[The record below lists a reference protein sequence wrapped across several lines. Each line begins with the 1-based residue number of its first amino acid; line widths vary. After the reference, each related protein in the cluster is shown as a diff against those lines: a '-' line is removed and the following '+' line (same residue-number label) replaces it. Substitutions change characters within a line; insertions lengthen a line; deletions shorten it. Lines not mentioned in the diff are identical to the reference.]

1 MRHLILCSA
10 AVAAALSGPAWA
22 GDKVLTAPLP
32 AWVTPAP
39 PIVAATVPRTGNLM
53 PRFDEQF
60 RVEGDTVT
68 AYFDSVKVVSS
79 AEALTQLGTFA
90 MNWQPDQGDL
100 TFHRIEIL
108 RGDQTIDALKDGAG
122 ITVLRREAGLE
133 RLVVDGQLTAVKHIE
148 GLRTGD
154 LVRVALSISVR
165 DSTLAGNVQNGGL
178 LLPAPVR
185 LGFGR
190 ARVIWPTDRAIAW
203 KILTPGVSA
212 TPRRLDARWTEL
224 VVPLPTV
231 KLPEMPKN
239 VPGRFQP
246 MPLLLFSSFADWGA
260 VAKVMAPLYKVE
272 GAIAP
277 GSDLAAKVDAIA
289 ARSDDPLRRTAD
301 ALRLVQDEVRYQL
314 VALGTGNYVPQTP
327 AETWAKRYGDCK
339 AKTLLLLAI
348 LDRLGIAAE
357 PVLANGRNGDAVA
370 QMLPAPMAFD
380 HVFVRATIKGEDYWL
395 DGTMLGSRFAD
406 IRNVPRYG
414 RVLPLFAA
422 NAGLVELPR
431 RANARPDLDID
442 LAYDMTAG
450 PHLPAPFHLT
460 LRYAGPYAATN
471 KIEDGSDFDQ
481 KLTEFAEKA
490 AKSWANTSTIGK
502 PSSRFDPEAAVW
514 TVAID
519 GVAYPDWEYREG
531 RYGLAVE
538 PSLQITYDAPRDRAS
553 WRAIPALIEQP
564 WTAHGRFSIDL
575 PNDDAIAVTGDREAA
590 LAIPAVDWRRTVSV
604 TGNHVVEEIMSRES
618 GAEIPADRVSATSAA
633 IAEVIGKT
641 THIALAPTYPQRW
654 DDLARMRAKPA
665 LAKVRAIF
673 DQRIAERPDDA
684 TRLADRAWLG
694 ERLLD
699 WAKAEAD
706 YGKAIAL
713 DGSAARYLAR
723 ARFRAGRGDH
733 PGALQDAQAAYDLES
748 GNAEARYQL
757 ALELAQAGKVDEGLE
772 ILPTDPDIMT
782 EDGLAT
788 FLQRLNVLELGGRHD
803 DALSLLDGALE
814 RRGSSAEL
822 RNARCWYLGLRNSAL
837 DTALADCNRAIELSS
852 NPAVYLDSRALVH
865 FQAGRLEAA
874 RTDYAAALAAS
885 PEQAS
890 ALFMNGVVLT
900 RLGDKAKGAAD
911 QRAARAVRPD
921 IEQFY
926 RRFGIGP

>member
-1 MRHLILCSA
+1 MRHLILGST
-10 AVAAALSGPAWA
+10 AVAAVLSGPAWA
-22 GDKVLTAPLP
+22 GDKVLTAPTP

-39 PIVAATVPRTGNLM
+39 PIVASAIPRTGNLM
-53 PRFDEQF
+53 PQFDEQV
-60 RVEGDTVT
+60 RVEGDTVV
-68 AYFDSVKVVSS
+68 AYFDSIKMVSS
-79 AEALTQLGTFA
+79 AETLTQLGTFSL
-90 MNWQPDQGDL
+90 NWQPDQGDL

-108 RGDQTIDALKDGAG
+108 RGNQTIDALQGGAG
-122 ITVLRREAGLE
+122 ITVLRREARLE
-133 RLVVDGQLTAVKHIE
+133 RMVVDGQLTAVKHIE
-148 GLRTGD
+148 GLQTGD
-154 LVRVALSISVR
+154 LVRVALSVSMR
-165 DSTLAGNVQNGGL
+165 DPTLAGNVQNGAL
-178 LLPAPVR
+178 LIPAPMR

-190 ARVIWPTDRAIAW
+190 ARMIWPTDRAIAW
-203 KILTPGVSA
+203 KVLTPGVSA
-212 TPRRLDARWTEL
+212 TPKRLDARWTEL

-272 GAIAP
+272 GTIAP

-289 ARSDDPLRRTAD
+289 AHSDDPLRRTAD

-314 VALGTGNYVPQTP
+314 VAMGTGNYVPQTP
-327 AETWAKRYGDCK
+327 GETWAKRYGDCK

-348 LDRLGIAAE
+348 LDRLGIEAE
-357 PVLANGRNGDAVA
+357 PVLANARNGDAVA

-380 HVFVRATIKGEDYWL
+380 HVFVRAVIKGEDYWL
-395 DGTMLGSRFAD
+395 DGTILGSRFAD

-414 RVLPLFAA
+414 RVLPLFRGSD
-422 NAGLVELPR
+422 GLIELPR

-460 LRYAGPYAATN
+460 LRYAGPYAATY
-471 KIEDGSDFDQ
+471 KIEEGSEFDQ

-490 AKSWANTSTIGK
+490 AKSWADSSTIGK
-502 PSSRFDPEAAVW
+502 PSSRFDPEEAVW
-514 TVAID
+514 TVSFD
-519 GVAYPDWEYREG
+519 GVAYPDWEYRDG
-531 RYGLAVE
+531 RYALAVE
-538 PSLQITYDAPRDRAS
+538 PSLQVTYDAPRDRAS
-553 WRAIPALIEQP
+553 WRTIPALIEQP

-575 PNDDAIAVTGDREAA
+575 PSDDAIAVTGEREAA
-590 LAIPAVDWRRTVSV
+590 LTIPAVDWRRTIGFA
-604 TGNHVVEEIMSRES
+604 GNHFVEDIVSRES
-618 GAEIPADRVSATSAA
+618 GAEIAGDRVSTTSAA
-633 IAEVIGKT
+633 IAEAMGKT

-654 DDLARMRAKPA
+654 DDLARMRAKPS

-673 DQRIAERPDDA
+673 DQRISEKPDDA

-694 ERLLD
+694 ARLLD
-699 WAKAEAD
+699 WAKAEID
-706 YGKAIAL
+706 HGKAIAL

-723 ARFRAGRGDH
+723 AKFRADRGDH
-733 PGALQDAQAAYDLES
+733 PGALKDAQAAYDLEA

-757 ALELAQAGKVDEGLE
+757 ALELAQAGKVDDGLD
-772 ILPTDPDIMT
+772 ILPTTPDIMT
-782 EDGLAT
+782 DDGLAT
-788 FLQRLNVLELGGRHD
+788 FLQRLYVLELGDRHD
-803 DALSLLDGALE
+803 DALSLLDSALE

-822 RNARCWYLGLRNSAL
+822 RNARCWYLGLHNSAL

-865 FQAGRLEAA
+865 FRAGRLEAA
-874 RTDYAAALAAS
+874 RADYAAALAAS

-890 ALFMNGVVLT
+890 SLFMNGLVLT
-900 RLGDKAKGAAD
+900 RLGEKAKGAAD
-911 QRAARAVRPD
+911 QRAARAVHPD

-926 RRFGIGP
+926 RHFGIEP